1 MKKRNLKKI
10 NQANKLRLL
19 SKEEY
24 RREIM
29 SKLFAIGP
37 VEMFEETLEIGGKQ
51 VPYFRNDEFS
61 QVVFSA
67 SAGLKRLLFN
77 ENGEI
82 ILLTC
87 SGTGAMEATV
97 MNCFTKEDNL
107 IVINGGSFGNR
118 FVQICEVHEIS
129 HKVVEVEQGETL
141 TREMIDEVMGE
152 DEFTGLLVNLDET
165 SIGQLYDI
173 EMLSELCKEKDLVF
187 VVDAISA
194 FLADEVNMDKYG
206 IDAVILSSQK
216 ALSLAPGLSVVAL
229 SEKALKRVEVIDSK
243 SIYFD
248 FKDYL
253 KNGERGQTPF
263 TPAVRVI
270 IELEDIVKRFEERG
284 IENIINDTHEI
295 AVYFRKRIKEIGLDY
310 PSYPLSNA
318 VTPVIFPDENAD
330 VVYRELIDKY
340 GFTVNP
346 SGGDHAKKMFRV
358 AHVGNHSIE
367 DTEELVLAIEE
378 IINSKK

>member
-1 MKKRNLKKI
+1 MKC
-10 NQANKLRLL
+10 LR
-19 SKEEY
+19 K
-24 RREIM
+24 
-29 SKLFAIGP
+29 
-37 VEMFEETLEIGGKQ
+37 
-51 VPYFRNDEFS
+51 PYFRNDEFS
-61 QVVFSA
+61 QTVLSA

-87 SGTGAMEATV
+87 SGTGAMEATI

-107 IVINGGSFGNR
+107 IVIDGGSFGHR
-118 FVQICEVHEIS
+118 FTQICDVHEIPY
-129 HKVVEVEQGETL
+129 KAVKVEQGETL
-141 TREMIDEVMGE
+141 TKSMIEEVMDGE
-152 DEFTGLLVNLDET
+152 KFTGFLVNLDET

-173 EMLSELCKEKDLVF
+173 QMISEICKENDLVL

-229 SEKALKRVEVIDSK
+229 SERMLKRVECIDSK

-248 FKDYL
+248 YKDYL

-263 TPAVRVI
+263 TPAVRVV
-270 IELEDIVKRFEERG
+270 IELEEIVKRFEERG
-284 IENIINDTHEI
+284 IENVINDTKEI
-295 AVYFRKRIKEIGLDY
+295 ALYFRKRIREIGLDY

-318 VTPVIFPDENAD
+318 VTPVIFPDKNAD

-346 SGGDHAKKMFRV
+346 SGGDNAKLMFRV
-358 AHVGNHSIE
+358 SHVGNQSIE
-367 DTEELVLAIEE
+367 DAEELICAIED
-378 IINSKK
+378 IIKK

>member
-10 NQANKLRLL
+10 NQANELRLL

-141 TREMIDEVMGE
+141 TREMIDEVMGD

-346 SGGDHAKKMFRV
+346 SGGDNAKKMFRV

>member
-1 MKKRNLKKI
+1 MSNL
-10 NQANKLRLL
+10 
-19 SKEEY
+19 
-24 RREIM
+24 
-29 SKLFAIGP
+29 FTIGP

-61 QVVFSA
+61 QIVFSA
-67 SAGLKRLLFN
+67 SAGLKRLLYN
-77 ENGEI
+77 EKGEI

-97 MNCFTKEDNL
+97 INCFTKEDNL
-107 IVINGGSFGNR
+107 IVIDGGSFGSR
-118 FVQICEVHEIS
+118 FVEICKVHEIP
-129 HKVVEVEQGETL
+129 HKVVKVEQGETL
-141 TREMIDEVMGE
+141 TKEMIEETMAGE
-152 DEFTGLLVNLDET
+152 EFTGLLVNLDET

-173 EMLSELCKEKDLVF
+173 DMISELCRENDLIL

-194 FLADEVNMDKYG
+194 FLADEVNMDKHG

-229 SEKALKRVEVIDSK
+229 SERMLERVEGIDSK
-243 SIYFD
+243 CIYFD

-263 TPAVRVI
+263 TPAVRII
-270 IELEDIVKRFEERG
+270 IELEDIVKRFEEKG
-284 IENIINDTHEI
+284 IENIINETHEL
-295 AVYFRKRIKEIGLDY
+295 ALYFRKRIKEIGLDY

-318 VTPVIFPDENAD
+318 VTPVIFKDNNAEE
-330 VVYRELIDKY
+330 VYRELIDKY
-340 GFTVNP
+340 GLTVNP
-346 SGGDHAKKMFRV
+346 SGGSNAKRMFRV

-367 DTEELVLAIEE
+367 DTEELVRAIDE
-378 IINSKK
+378 IINK

>member
-1 MKKRNLKKI
+1 
-10 NQANKLRLL
+10 
-19 SKEEY
+19 
-24 RREIM
+24 M
-29 SKLFAIGP
+29 SKLFTIGP
-37 VEMFEETLEIGGKQ
+37 VEMFDETLEIGGKQ

-61 QVVFSA
+61 QTVFSA

-77 ENGEI
+77 EKGEI

-118 FVQICEVHEIS
+118 FTQICDVHEIPY
-129 HKVVEVEQGETL
+129 KAVEFDEIEL
-141 TREMIDEVMGE
+141 TKEMIEEVIS
-152 DEFTGLLVNLDET
+152 DDKFTGLLVNLDET
-165 SIGQLYDI
+165 SNGQLYDLQ
-173 EMLSELCKEKDLVF
+173 MLSEVCKEHNLIF

-194 FLADEVNMDKYG
+194 FLADEVNIEKYG
-206 IDAVILSSQK
+206 IDAIILSSQK
-216 ALSLAPGLSVVAL
+216 ALSLAPGLSIVAL
-229 SEKALKRVEVIDSK
+229 SEKMLDRVNNIDSK

-253 KNGERGQTPF
+253 NNGIRGQTPF

-270 IELEDIVKRFEERG
+270 IELEDMVKRLEDKG
-284 IENIINDTHEI
+284 IENCIKETNEI
-295 AVYFRKRIKEIGLDY
+295 AVYFRKRIREIGLDY
-310 PSYPLSNA
+310 PNYPLSNA

-330 VVYRELIDKY
+330 VIYRKLIDDY

-346 SGGDHAKKMFRV
+346 SGGKNAKRMFRV
-358 AHVGNHSIE
+358 AHVGKHSIE
-367 DTEELVLAIEE
+367 DTEELICAIEE
-378 IINSKK
+378 VIKKL

>member
-1 MKKRNLKKI
+1 M
-10 NQANKLRLL
+10 
-19 SKEEY
+19 
-24 RREIM
+24 
-29 SKLFAIGP
+29 
-37 VEMFEETLEIGGKQ
+37 
-51 VPYFRNDEFS
+51 
-61 QVVFSA
+61 
-67 SAGLKRLLFN
+67 FN

-87 SGTGAMEATV
+87 SGTGAMEATI

-107 IVINGGSFGNR
+107 IVIDGGSFGHR
-118 FVQICEVHEIS
+118 FTQICDVHEIPY
-129 HKVVEVEQGETL
+129 KAVKVEQGETL
-141 TREMIDEVMGE
+141 TKSMIEEVMDGE
-152 DEFTGLLVNLDET
+152 KSTGFLVNLDET

-173 EMLSELCKEKDLVF
+173 QMISEICKENDLVL

-229 SEKALKRVEVIDSK
+229 SERMLKRVECIDSK

-248 FKDYL
+248 YKDYL

-263 TPAVRVI
+263 TPAVRVV
-270 IELEDIVKRFEERG
+270 IELEEIVKRFEERG
-284 IENIINDTHEI
+284 IENVINDTKEI
-295 AVYFRKRIKEIGLDY
+295 ALYFRKRIREIGLDY

-318 VTPVIFPDENAD
+318 VTPVIFPDKNAD

-346 SGGDHAKKMFRV
+346 SGGDNAKLMFRV
-358 AHVGNHSIE
+358 SHVGNQSIE
-367 DTEELVLAIEE
+367 DAEELICAIED
-378 IINSKK
+378 IIKK

>member
-1 MKKRNLKKI
+1 
-10 NQANKLRLL
+10 
-19 SKEEY
+19 
-24 RREIM
+24 M
-29 SKLFAIGP
+29 SHLFTIGP
-37 VEMFEETLEIGGKQ
+37 VEMFPETLEIGGKQ

-77 ENGEI
+77 ENGKI

-87 SGTGAMEATV
+87 SGTGAMEATI
-97 MNCFTKEDNL
+97 MNCFTKKDNL
-107 IVINGGSFGNR
+107 IIIDGGSFGHR
-118 FVQICEVHEIS
+118 FTQICDTHEIPY
-129 HKVVEVEQGETL
+129 KAVKVEQGETL
-141 TREMIDEVMGE
+141 TKDMIDEVIDSGK
-152 DEFTGLLVNLDET
+152 FTGFLVNLDET

-173 EMLSELCKEKDLVF
+173 KMISEVCKEHGLLL

-229 SEKALKRVEVIDSK
+229 SERILERVAVIDPK

-253 KNGERGQTPF
+253 KNSERGQTPF

-270 IELEDIVKRFEERG
+270 IELEEIVKRFEKKG
-284 IENIINDTHEI
+284 IENMIQETSEI
-295 AVYFRKRIKEIGLDY
+295 ALYFRKRIKEIGLDY

-318 VTPVIFPDENAD
+318 VTPVIFPDKNAD
-330 VVYRELIDKY
+330 IVYKKLIDKY

-346 SGGDHAKKMFRV
+346 SGGDNAKLMFRV
-358 AHVGNHSIE
+358 SHVGKQSIE
-367 DTEELVLAIEE
+367 DAEELICAIKE
-378 IINSKK
+378 ILDE

>member
-1 MKKRNLKKI
+1 
-10 NQANKLRLL
+10 
-19 SKEEY
+19 
-24 RREIM
+24 M
-29 SKLFAIGP
+29 SHLFTIGP

-61 QVVFSA
+61 QTVLSA

-87 SGTGAMEATV
+87 SGTGAMEATI

-107 IVINGGSFGNR
+107 IVIDGGSFGHR
-118 FVQICEVHEIS
+118 FTQICDVHEILY
-129 HKVVEVEQGETL
+129 KAVKVEQGETL
-141 TREMIDEVMGE
+141 TKSMIEEVMNGE
-152 DEFTGLLVNLDET
+152 KFTGFLVNLDET

-173 EMLSELCKEKDLVF
+173 QMISEICKENDLVL

-229 SEKALKRVEVIDSK
+229 SERMLKRVESIDSK

-248 FKDYL
+248 YKDYL

-263 TPAVRVI
+263 TPAVRVV
-270 IELEDIVKRFEERG
+270 IELEEIVKLVGMDALSAPDRLKLEVSRSIRE
-284 IENIINDTHEI
+284 
-295 AVYFRKRIKEIGLDY
+295 DY
-310 PSYPLSNA
+310 LHQNA
-318 VTPVIFPDENAD
+318 FMD
-330 VVYRELIDKY
+330 
-340 GFTVNP
+340 
-346 SGGDHAKKMFRV
+346 
-358 AHVGNHSIE
+358 E
-367 DTEELVLAIEE
+367 DTYTSLNKQFLLMKAILTYYDKSAEALKAGANIERLAALPSRERIGRLKYVAEDAATAEFDAAIKQLEEEIKIAIE
-378 IINSKK
+378 KGDD

>member
-1 MKKRNLKKI
+1 MTNL
-10 NQANKLRLL
+10 
-19 SKEEY
+19 Y
-24 RREIM
+24 T
-29 SKLFAIGP
+29 IGP
-37 VEMFEETLEIGGKQ
+37 VEMYKETLEIGGKQ

-61 QVVFSA
+61 QTVFSA

-77 ENGEI
+77 EKGEI

-87 SGTGAMEATV
+87 SGTGAMEATI
-97 MNCFTKEDNL
+97 MNCFSKEDNL

-118 FVQICEVHEIS
+118 FEDICKVHEIP
-129 HKVVEVEQGETL
+129 HKVVKVEHGETL
-141 TREMIDEVMGE
+141 TKDMIVDVIGE
-152 DEFTGLLVNLDET
+152 DKFTGLLVNLDET

-173 EMLSELCKEKDLVF
+173 GMISEVCQENDLVL

-216 ALSLAPGLSVVAL
+216 ALSLAPGLSIVAL
-229 SEKALKRVEVIDSK
+229 SEKMLKRVEKIDSK

-270 IELEDIVKRFEERG
+270 IELEDIVKRFEEKG
-284 IENIINDTHEI
+284 IDNIINETNEL
-295 AVYFRKRIKEIGLDY
+295 ALYFRRRIKEIGLDY

-318 VTPVIFPDENAD
+318 VTPVIFKDNNAD
-330 VVYRELIDKY
+330 MVYRELIEKY
-340 GFTVNP
+340 DFTVNP
-346 SGGDHAKKMFRV
+346 SGGDNAKKMFRV
-358 AHVGNHSIE
+358 SHVGNHSIE
-367 DTEELVLAIEE
+367 ETEELVLAIEE
-378 IINSKK
+378 IIKK

>member
-1 MKKRNLKKI
+1 
-10 NQANKLRLL
+10 
-19 SKEEY
+19 
-24 RREIM
+24 M

-77 ENGEI
+77 EKGEI

-118 FVQICEVHEIS
+118 FVQICEVHEIP

-141 TREMIDEVMGE
+141 TREMIDEVMGDE
-152 DEFTGLLVNLDET
+152 EFTGLLVNLDET

-173 EMLSELCKEKDLVF
+173 EMLSELCKEKDLVL

-270 IELEDIVKRFEERG
+270 IELEDIVKRFGERG
-284 IENIINDTHEI
+284 IENI
-295 AVYFRKRIKEIGLDY
+295 K
-310 PSYPLSNA
+310 
-318 VTPVIFPDENAD
+318 
-330 VVYRELIDKY
+330 
-340 GFTVNP
+340 
-346 SGGDHAKKMFRV
+346 
-358 AHVGNHSIE
+358 
-367 DTEELVLAIEE
+367 
-378 IINSKK
+378 

>member
-1 MKKRNLKKI
+1 
-10 NQANKLRLL
+10 
-19 SKEEY
+19 
-24 RREIM
+24 M
-29 SKLFAIGP
+29 SHLFTIGP
-37 VEMFEETLEIGGKQ
+37 VEMFPETLEIGGKQ

-77 ENGEI
+77 ENGKI

-87 SGTGAMEATV
+87 SGTGAMEATI
-97 MNCFTKEDNL
+97 MNCFTKKDNL
-107 IVINGGSFGNR
+107 IIIDGGSFGHR
-118 FVQICEVHEIS
+118 FTQICDTHEIPY
-129 HKVVEVEQGETL
+129 KAVKVEQGETL
-141 TREMIDEVMGE
+141 TKDMIDEVIDSGK
-152 DEFTGLLVNLDET
+152 FTGFLVNLDET

-173 EMLSELCKEKDLVF
+173 QMISEVCEEHGLLL

-229 SEKALKRVEVIDSK
+229 SERMLERVAVIDPK

-253 KNGERGQTPF
+253 KMIQETS
-263 TPAVRVI
+263 
-270 IELEDIVKRFEERG
+270 
-284 IENIINDTHEI
+284 EI
-295 AVYFRKRIKEIGLDY
+295 ALYFRKRIKEIGLDY

-318 VTPVIFPDENAD
+318 VTPVIFPDKNAD
-330 VVYRELIDKY
+330 IVYKKLIDKY

-346 SGGDHAKKMFRV
+346 SGGDNAKLMFRV
-358 AHVGNHSIE
+358 SHVGKQSIE
-367 DTEELVLAIEE
+367 DAEELICAIKE
-378 IINSKK
+378 ILDE